1 MTAKEIA
8 KKYVYGN
15 HDALTDK
22 QEVIDMVKDI
32 EQLVTYKLNKNGKFS
47 ANKIEEVLKEVKSE
61 RFRQNKKWGEQNH
74 KPIEWIAILGEE
86 FGEVSKEAL
95 EYHFKHPVLDT
106 EGEKAIEMVQDIA
119 QKSRLKNYRM
129 ELIQVAAVAVQ
140 MVESLDRNE
149 LK

>member
-22 QEVIDMVKDI
+22 QE
-32 EQLVTYKLNKNGKFS
+32 
-47 ANKIEEVLKEVKSE
+47 
-61 RFRQNKKWGEQNH
+61 
-74 KPIEWIAILGEE
+74 
-86 FGEVSKEAL
+86 
-95 EYHFKHPVLDT
+95 
-106 EGEKAIEMVQDIA
+106 AIEMVQDIA

-149 LK
+149 LN